1 MPRYY
6 FRLLRGDEVVNI
18 PNGMDLLGP
27 AAAREA
33 ALAFARDLQQGKVMP
48 DRNWGGWQ
56 VAIVD
61 SHGHPIDSVPVE
73 LVPPEPQ
80 LPS

>member
-6 FRLLRGDEVVNI
+6 FRLVKADEVVKM
-18 PNGMDLLGP
+18 PHGMDLPGN

-33 ALAFARDLQQGKVMP
+33 ALAFARDLKVGKVMSHRRW
-48 DRNWGGWQ
+48 DGWR

-61 SHGHPIDSVPVE
+61 QHGHPVDSVPVE

-80 LPS
+80 LPG

>member
-6 FRLLRGDEVVNI
+6 FRLTKDDDVVTM
-18 PNGMDLLGP
+18 PQGMDLPGP

-33 ALAFARDLQQGKVMP
+33 ALAFARDLKEGKVMS
-48 DRNWGGWQ
+48 DRNWDGWQ

-61 SHGHPIDSVPVE
+61 RHGHVVDSVPVE

-80 LPS
+80 LPL